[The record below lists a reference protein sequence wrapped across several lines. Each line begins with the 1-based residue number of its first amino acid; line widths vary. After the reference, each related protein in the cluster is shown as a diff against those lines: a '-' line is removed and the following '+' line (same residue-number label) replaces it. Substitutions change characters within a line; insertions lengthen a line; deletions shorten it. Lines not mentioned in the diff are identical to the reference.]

1 MWQSWGKSPGGGRVQ
16 HSASRRNFSC
26 SSFKDIENLCKNTEA
41 TDQQHYQQQN
51 PHQLKTKSASVFHRV
66 RKVTSILR
74 SWSTPLQHQDIIC
87 LPDSEQKIVI
97 YFTSLRVVRKTFE
110 DCRSVR
116 LIFKGLRVSIDE
128 RDLSMDGTFLEELK
142 GIFGKKLTL
151 PRVFIGGRYI
161 GGAEEIKQL
170 HENGELKKIIEG
182 YPVLES
188 GVCECCGGYRFL
200 LCNQCDGSHK
210 CYTENKGGGG
220 FRSCSSCN
228 ENGLIK
234 CSYCSSVSL

>member
-1 MWQSWGKSPGGGRVQ
+1 MWQSWGKSPSGRI

-26 SSFKDIENLCKNTEA
+26 SSFKDIENLCKNQEP
-41 TDQQHYQQQN
+41 DQQQQLPNQQN
-51 PHQLKTKSASVFHRV
+51 NNKKSSASVFHRV

-74 SWSTPLQHQDIIC
+74 SWSTPIHQDIIH

-116 LIFKGLRVSIDE
+116 SIFKGLRVSIDE
-128 RDLSMDGTFLEELK
+128 RDLSMDGAFLEELK
-142 GIFGKKLTL
+142 GIFGKKKQLLTL

-161 GGAEEIKQL
+161 GGAEEIRQL
-170 HENGELKKIIEG
+170 HESGELKKIIEG
-182 YPVLES
+182 YPMVES
-188 GVCECCGGYRFL
+188 GVCDGCGGYRFV

-228 ENGLIK
+228 ENGLIR
-234 CSYCSSVSL
+234 CSFCSSVSL